1 MDTGMIQH
9 RELFSSGRWAAMPFC
24 EQMANIGSEVSRAI
38 RWKEKGC
45 VERMEAAVDRCL
57 ELSDFTVALQRGTR
71 RRELLRAREVLCD
84 FFLGENIY
92 HSTADQIQRYYDC
105 FAMTVRT

>member
-1 MDTGMIQH
+1 MDITMIQH
-9 RELFSSGRWAAMPFC
+9 QELASSGRWAAMPFC

-38 RWKEKGC
+38 RWKEKG
-45 VERMEAAVDRCL
+45 RIDHMNAAVDRCL
-57 ELSDFTVALQRGTR
+57 ELSDLTNAHQSGRR

-92 HSTADQIQRYYDC
+92 QSTAQQIQRYYDA
-105 FAMTVRT
+105 FALMVRQ